1 MKENQEITKVEFLI
15 TLNNNFVIQRF
26 FNVRNINQTAKSSIE
41 LTDYMFFLS
50 EELKTKLRNKTVF
63 YMLENQLHIEEDP
76 KVLDTSNT
84 EDKETFNLIIRIGN
98 ETIFHRIID
107 AKLYPPK
114 VRYTLDVRSSIKT
127 ILKDLVDIFSSKNL
141 SYNYLNYSLD

>member
-50 EELKTKLRNKTVF
+50 DELKTKLRNKTVF

-84 EDKETFNLIIRIGN
+84 DDKEIFNLIIRIGN

-127 ILKDLVDIFSSKNL
+127 VLKDLVDIFSSKNL
-141 SYNYLNYSLD
+141 SYNYLNYSLA

>member
-1 MKENQEITKVEFLI
+1 
-15 TLNNNFVIQRF
+15 
-26 FNVRNINQTAKSSIE
+26 
-41 LTDYMFFLS
+41 
-50 EELKTKLRNKTVF
+50 
-63 YMLENQLHIEEDP
+63 MLENQLHIEEDP

-84 EDKETFNLIIRIGN
+84 DDKETFNLIIRIGN

-127 ILKDLVDIFSSKNL
+127 VLKDLVDIFSSKNL
-141 SYNYLNYSLD
+141 SYNYLNYSLA

>member
-84 EDKETFNLIIRIGN
+84 DDKEIFNLIIRIGN

-127 ILKDLVDIFSSKNL
+127 VLKDLVDIFSSKNL
-141 SYNYLNYSLD
+141 SYNYLNYSLA